1 MCICIWYFLGLV
13 VNNSV
18 VFSKYF
24 SIFQQIDYLTHL
36 YYQKSK
42 VVFIRS
48 KYSSERYILF
58 LFYSKRTR
66 KTPWP
71 WNQYH
76 TQVWRISND
85 VLVYFYINLHW
96 HSPASLMGTGFNDR
110 ISKYIKDIAISI
122 SVLNLIQPRKNT
134 MSLPAEW
141 NRICHTKVFIEM
153 IYHTRFIDCLTK
165 AWLKMLKNFIIPLM
179 QYKLFIQY
187 ASVQYNRRT
196 TI

>member
-1 MCICIWYFLGLV
+1 M
-13 VNNSV
+13 
-18 VFSKYF
+18 
-24 SIFQQIDYLTHL
+24 
-36 YYQKSK
+36 
-42 VVFIRS
+42 VFIRS

-110 ISKYIKDIAISI
+110 ISNYIKDIAIFYI
-122 SVLNLIQPRKNT
+122 YIKLNPTKEEH
-134 MSLPAEW
+134 MPAEW